1 VTTIHRRVVIFAIA
15 AQLSAAVSALAQV
28 TNPFPGPQL
37 PRTSP
42 FAGGIPSGT
51 ATTEPIT
58 LTIVQAIT
66 RSLEH
71 NLGLL
76 LAGQDTASAKADRW
90 TALGRLMPNVSASLT
105 ESRRKTNLE
114 AFGFPLGPGF
124 PRVVGPFNVFD
135 ARVFASQPILDL
147 DALHE
152 SKAATH
158 KVAAAEHSY
167 RHARSIVILATANV
181 YLQALATQARTDAAR
196 AQLASAQAIHQQA
209 LDLRQAG
216 IVAGIDVVRAE
227 VQVSILRQRATATAN
242 DFEKA
247 KLQLARIAGL
257 PIGQPFTL
265 VDDIPTVPD
274 RNVTL
279 DQVLEEAYTK
289 REDYLAAV
297 EDVRAAEASRSAA
310 TAAHLPSIRVTAD
323 YGTIGL
329 TPGTALPTFNVTGAV
344 DVPLFDGGRRKGRLA
359 NADVELRE
367 QRAKLEDLRATVYYD
382 VRTAFLDLEATAQ
395 QLEAADRGQVLATQQ
410 LAQSRDRFAAGV
422 ATNIEVVQA
431 QEAVALATEQA
442 ISARY
447 GFSVAKALLAQ
458 SSGSAEQALMNLLK
472 GAKP

>member
-1 VTTIHRRVVIFAIA
+1 VTTIHRRVCILFAL
-15 AQLSAAVSALAQV
+15 AQLTIAVSASAQQ
-28 TNPFPGPQL
+28 TIPFPGPQL

-58 LTIVQAIT
+58 LTVVQAIV

-76 LAGQDTASAKADRW
+76 LAGQNTASAKADRW
-90 TALGRLMPNVSASLT
+90 TALGRLLPNVSGSLT

-114 AFGFPLGPGF
+114 AFGFPLGPTL
-124 PRVVGPFNVFD
+124 PSVVGPFNVFD
-135 ARVFASQPILDL
+135 ARVFASQAILDL
-147 DALHE
+147 DALNE
-152 SKAATH
+152 SKAAAH
-158 KVAAAEHSY
+158 RVAAAEHSY
-167 RHARSIVILATANV
+167 RHARSTVILATANV
-181 YLQALATQARTDAAR
+181 YLQALATQARTDAAK

-247 KLQLARIAGL
+247 KLQLARIVGL

-279 DQVLEEAYTK
+279 DQVLAEAYAK
-289 REDYLAAV
+289 REDFLAAV
-297 EDVRAAEASRSAA
+297 EDVRAAEANRSAA
-310 TAAHLPSIRVTAD
+310 MAAHLPSIRVTAD

-344 DVPLFDGGRRKGRLA
+344 DVPIFDGRRKGRLV
-359 NADVELRE
+359 NADVSLRE
-367 QRAKLEDLRATVYYD
+367 QRAKLEDLRAMVYYD

-458 SSGSAEQALMNLLK
+458 SSGSADETLVNLLK